1 MTMYFKDRADSKQ
14 GWWEQRAREGALYC
28 GHVSQAM
35 ATGLPPD
42 QVMMRDAQ
50 VDAWREIMLK
60 ARRQRLGLPE
70 RAPGNC
76 QIRDD

>member
-14 GWWEQRAREGALYC
+14 GWWEQRARE
-28 GHVSQAM
+28 
-35 ATGLPPD
+35 GLPPD